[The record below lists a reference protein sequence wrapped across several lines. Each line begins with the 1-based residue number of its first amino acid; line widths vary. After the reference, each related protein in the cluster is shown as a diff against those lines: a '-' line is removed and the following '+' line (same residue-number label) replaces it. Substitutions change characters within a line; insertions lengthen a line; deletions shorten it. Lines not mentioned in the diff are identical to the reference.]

1 MEGDTDTE
9 PEETEEDETADV
21 TVTPNKPPVITGSI
35 PDQQINL
42 KGGLIT
48 IDLSNYFTDDDDDK
62 LIYNLAV
69 EDVTVS
75 YAGESVTVSMDN
87 LAGSWTIEDSLL
99 TIDSSKII
107 LVWDSAV
114 ESGLVSREALEEVKS
129 NRARI
134 EYTVIVT
141 ATDGRGEEEARLPF
155 KLISAAQQPP
165 VTKTLDEVVLP
176 DVVQQITA
184 HSIEAITS
192 RLDNIASG
200 VQGSMTGISMD
211 TVLSDT
217 VTFLSNHQ
225 EALNNGEMQWE
236 QALSGRSFAFPLS
249 SVDLAEGHASMP
261 GGRLLSSLGIW
272 GGVDYSAYG
281 NKVGG
286 VDIDG
291 GGFSGTVGVD
301 VQPTPR
307 LVTGLALAT
316 SRWGLDYTTR
326 DTNDKGAY
334 TVGVTMVS
342 PYMNWIATDQ
352 LSFWGAFSYGRGEVK
367 DDQKDW
373 GSSTTKQDSLT
384 SWAGGVRWQ
393 ILSDADSLTEEGFPF
408 GLAVKADGA
417 TSEFLDTN
425 VRMARLAAEV
435 SRSFSFESGLLNTA
449 LEFGWSIRGA
459 DNNDNLD
466 PLLQRIA
473 DKNEGGGTEL
483 ALSVN
488 WLNADAR
495 FSATA
500 DGRLLLGGG
509 DRKEW
514 GIGGNLRFMPD
525 RDGEGLSLTVEP
537 SIGNPTGTRLVDLWL
552 TDHGDIA
559 TGKDMP
565 GARLSTELGYGFRL
579 DSLAL
584 LTPYTRLDTTDH
596 STTYG
601 AGIRYQLDNSLDL
614 DLSASR
620 WNSASGNNDNRLF
633 LQLRSDL

>member
-1 MEGDTDTE
+1 MPDCTTTVTIEVSDMNLGNA
-9 PEETEEDETADV
+9 ETAVV
-21 TVTPNKPPVITGSI
+21 TVTFS
-35 PDQQINL
+35 
-42 KGGLIT
+42 
-48 IDLSNYFTDDDDDK
+48 
-62 LIYNLAV
+62 
-69 EDVTVS
+69 EDVTDFVLEDLTAS
-75 YAGESVTVSMDN
+75 DGTLNNFS
-87 LAGSWTIEDSLL
+87 GSGKTYTATLTPPSSGSGTITLRVAENVA
-99 TIDSSKII
+99 T
-107 LVWDSAV
+107 DSAGNGNTAA
-114 ESGLVSREALEEVKS
+114 ETVK
-129 NRARI
+129 
-134 EYTVIVT
+134 VT
-141 ATDGRGEEEARLPF
+141 YNSE
-155 KLISAAQQPP
+155 PP

-584 LTPYTRLDTTDH
+584 ITPYSEISLADGGS
-596 STTYG
+596 STI
-601 AGIRYQLDNSLDL
+601 GIGLRYSTSADDLHLDL
-614 DLSASR
+614 KAGR
-620 WNSASGNNDNRLF
+620 RQSASGNTDHRVG
-633 LQLRSDL
+633 LQLRTSL